1 MRCLWIGRYTPGVP
15 APRVPALQDGAAC
28 PGANALTLQSGAD
41 DCAHGCEQS
50 VSFGGR
56 LQPCLGTVVVAQV
69 LPADCGAAIGLFEEV
84 FGTTRAPGPVT
95 RTSCVLPA
103 ICQKR
108 CVATPHAAPRG
119 LGSGGFLTWPDVVR
133 RGVPHRCTWGPRCVH
148 TAEVV
153 GSNPTTPTSRRWG
166 FRFTRHCA
174 GLGIWPV
181 PGCSTSGRWRSP
193 RRPSARPRGRG
204 QMAQRPRLGAAGP
217 RGSGGCQGPG
227 RAGAGDQRRRPLALT
242 TRPWPRYV
250 TTSAA
255 CCRP

>member
-148 TAEVV
+148 TAEITD
-153 GSNPTTPTSRRWG
+153 G
-166 FRFTRHCA
+166 A
-174 GLGIWPV
+174 GLLLLGQV
-181 PGCSTSGRWRSP
+181 EVASAGGVGGRGH
-193 RRPSARPRGRG
+193 RRYRLSARPG
-204 QMAQRPRLGAAGP
+204 
-217 RGSGGCQGPG
+217 
-227 RAGAGDQRRRPLALT
+227 
-242 TRPWPRYV
+242 V
-250 TTSAA
+250 TLQ
-255 CCRP
+255 